1 MPALGEHDNGGQ
13 TGFSVLIGSYLSLIG
28 VILSEKSFRIID
40 RLKKND

>member
-1 MPALGEHDNGGQ
+1 MNMMNGGQ

-40 RLKKND
+40 RLKKMTENP